1 MGKADPIPAIP
12 EAEATGEVAAVYA
25 DLRRTLGV
33 PFVNLIWRHLA
44 TIPDALSAIWRLVRP
59 LYLSDELDTR
69 AADLRAA
76 AIVPGV
82 EPLPT
87 TLWESAGLGSESRGE
102 VGRLIG
108 DYNRANSVNF
118 LALSTA
124 SLVMR
129 GGVPPGPARREVKAL
144 LLPQAVP
151 EAKPLPSLAE
161 LSPAARDLVAR
172 LDALGRLGDSA
183 AIASLYRH
191 LAHWP
196 VFMAVAYAALLPH
209 HRSGVLQT
217 AQQTLVVEGRGIAS
231 EELIPLLASDSFS
244 LAQEAKA
251 SALAAVEDFT
261 NLMIGRMTVMGTA
274 LRSLLP
280 GQPA

>member
-1 MGKADPIPAIP
+1 MGEADPIPAIA
-12 EAEATGEVAAVYA
+12 ETEATGEVAAIYA
-25 DLRRTLGV
+25 DLRATLGV

-44 TIPDALSAIWRLVRP
+44 TIPDALPAIWRLVRP

-69 AADLRAA
+69 GADLRAA
-76 AIVPGV
+76 ATVPGV

-87 TLWESAGLGSESRGE
+87 ALWDCAGFGAEARGE
-102 VGRLIG
+102 VGRLID

-124 SLVMR
+124 SVVMR
-129 GGVPPGPARREVKAL
+129 GDVAPGPARRDVAAVL
-144 LLPQAVP
+144 VPRAVP
-151 EAKPLPSLAE
+151 EARPLPSLSDLE
-161 LSPAARDLVAR
+161 PAARALVGR
-172 LDALGRLGDSA
+172 LDGLGRLGESA

-196 VFMAVAYAALLPH
+196 VFMAIAYAALLPH

-251 SALAAVEDFT
+251 SAIAAVEDFT

>member
-231 EELIPLLASDSFS
+231 EELIPLLASDSFA
-244 LAQEAKA
+244 LVEDAKA
-251 SALAAVEDFT
+251 RAAAAVEEFT
-261 NLMIGRMTVMGTA
+261 HLMIGRMTVMGTA
-274 LRSLLP
+274 LRTLLP
-280 GQPA
+280 EEPA